1 MFGTVYHHL
10 LIILHLQLLGIALT
24 LLILLL
30 FLNVTLTE
38 CSFAVTM
45 YNRATVSAL
54 CLVVLLITFLMFYYV
69 LWIYLS
75 KLNVCRPMYVH

>member
-10 LIILHLQLLGIALT
+10 LTILHWQLLGVALT

-38 CSFAVTM
+38 CSFAV
-45 YNRATVSAL
+45 
-54 CLVVLLITFLMFYYV
+54 YV
-69 LWIYLS
+69 IRIGQL
-75 KLNVCRPMYVH
+75 